1 MAESAMQTMNRYKS
15 PSTEEIVWWGRCSNA
30 AQYKIQE
37 IIRILS
43 NLDAQHNL
51 ELDELQRHAL
61 DGKAQEGAVEKLR
74 TTYQERRRPYV
85 RRLEELRERGGL
97 PAVNSDMVPQ
107 EH

>member
-1 MAESAMQTMNRYKS
+1 MQTMNRYKS

-43 NLDAQHNL
+43 DLDAQHNL
-51 ELDELQRHAL
+51 ELDELQGHAL
-61 DGKAQEGAVEKLR
+61 DDKAQEDAVGKLR
-74 TTYQERRRPYV
+74 TAHQERRRPYV
-85 RRLEELRERGGL
+85 RRLEELRACGGFPTL
-97 PAVNSDMVPQ
+97 APDAVPQ